1 MTNVT
6 LLAAVVVVVVVV
18 KVVVVVVDRLVADV
32 HVEMRLT
39 RFFLQ
44 IHQSKKSCLHISI
57 IRAKDIFAWVSS
69 SLNVCST
76 CNSNNN
82 TCYNNSGNSSGGV
95 GNDDSN
101 FPVKLANLKKIEKKN
116 ILVMIYSR

>member
-39 RFFLQ
+39 RFF
-44 IHQSKKSCLHISI
+44 
-57 IRAKDIFAWVSS
+57 FA
-69 SLNVCST
+69 
-76 CNSNNN
+76 N
-82 TCYNNSGNSSGGV
+82 TS
-95 GNDDSN
+95 
-101 FPVKLANLKKIEKKN
+101 E
-116 ILVMIYSR
+116 